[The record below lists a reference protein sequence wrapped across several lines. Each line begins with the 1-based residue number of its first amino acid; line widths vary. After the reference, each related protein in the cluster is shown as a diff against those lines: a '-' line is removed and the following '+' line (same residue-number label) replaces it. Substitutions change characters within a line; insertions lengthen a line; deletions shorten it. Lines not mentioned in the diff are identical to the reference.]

1 MYITWRKLSNRYYA
15 YLVASYWDKEKKAPR
30 TSSIYLGSSLPSAQ
44 KNLEKHLFNL
54 PPNQLSSREK
64 IDLLAKLG
72 EKAPDEVVNMPTRD
86 RAKEA
91 VLRQLNKLK
100 DRYSARSD
108 ITFAL
113 ERAID
118 RLS

>member
-1 MYITWRKLSNRYYA
+1 MHDTWWHPTGRKERRRRA
-15 YLVASYWDKEKKAPR
+15 
-30 TSSIYLGSSLPSAQ
+30 TSSIYSAAACRRPEEPSRSISSQFTAEPIVEPG
-44 KNLEKHLFNL
+44 KNH
-54 PPNQLSSREK
+54 
-64 IDLLAKLG
+64 LLAKLG